1 MVIRLK
7 RCPKCQ
13 SNVERDLAACPKCGN
28 AFSWSAS
35 RFEEPPA
42 VLPPHL
48 PVDPAPHDVSIALSA
63 SLLLVGTGQMYNRQ
77 VAKGMVMLLVSL
89 AALPPAVL
97 SQSAPLIV
105 FLLVLWLI
113 SICDAALIAGRV
125 LNQEM
130 VRPWQWF

>member
-28 AFSWSAS
+28 AFTWSAS
-35 RFEEPPA
+35 RYEVPPTL
-42 VLPPHL
+42 LPSHPR
-48 PVDPAPHDVSIALSA
+48 VEPAPHDVTVALSA
-63 SLLLVGTGQMYNRQ
+63 SLLLVGTGQMYNHQ
-77 VAKGMVMLLVSL
+77 NAKGVVMLLVTL

-97 SQSAPLIV
+97 MQSALLITL
-105 FLLVLWLI
+105 LLVLWLV
-113 SICDAALIAGRV
+113 SICDAALIAGRM
-125 LNQEM
+125 LNQEP